1 MTADDFMKARLAGGC
16 PELVT
21 VWLGDDSPREC
32 DVAVPVGQVK
42 RADVRAF
49 AGLPVFVHAQSYTPA
64 LLTLV
69 DRIKQ
74 FSSFILVAVLDFGN
88 DLGWLVINKET
99 VEL

>member
-1 MTADDFMKARLAGGC
+1 MTADDFMKARLAGDC
-16 PELVT
+16 PESVT
-21 VWLGDDSPREC
+21 VWLGDESPREC
-32 DVAVPVGQVK
+32 DVAVPLGLVK

-49 AGLPVFVHAQSYTPA
+49 AGLPVFVHAQGYTPA

-69 DRIKQ
+69 DRIKEI
-74 FSSFILVAVLDFGN
+74 SGFILVAVLDFGN

>member
-1 MTADDFMKARLAGGC
+1 MTADDFMKARLAGDW
-16 PELVT
+16 PESVT
-21 VWLGDDSPREC
+21 VWLGDDSPREF

-42 RADVRAF
+42 RFDVRAF
-49 AGLPVFVHAQSYTPA
+49 AGLPVFLHAQSYTPA

-69 DRIKQ
+69 DRIKKVTG
-74 FSSFILVAVLDFGN
+74 FILVAVLDFGN